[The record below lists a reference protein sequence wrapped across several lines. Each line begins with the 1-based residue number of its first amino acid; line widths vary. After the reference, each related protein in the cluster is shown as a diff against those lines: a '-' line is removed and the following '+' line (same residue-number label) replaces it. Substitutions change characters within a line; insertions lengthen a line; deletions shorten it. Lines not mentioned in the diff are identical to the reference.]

1 MAARSYVS
9 SSSSS
14 GTEAVVGAI
23 GCLLLLVLGVLW
35 GIAAFAV
42 SVAISAVALFFV
54 WNWIV
59 PDVFVG
65 IVHAGFIPGQI
76 TLIQSVGLVL
86 LFGLLFGGGS
96 LIRFSGSQKSDN

>member
-1 MAARSYVS
+1 MGRRTYVS

-14 GTEAVVGAI
+14 GAEVVGGAI
-23 GCLLLLVLGVLW
+23 GCLVLLFLAFLW

-42 SVAISAVALFFV
+42 SVAVSAVALFFV

-59 PDVFVG
+59 PDVFIG
-65 IVHAGFIPGQI
+65 IVRAGFIPAQI
-76 TLIQSVGLVL
+76 SLLQAVGLVL

-96 LIRFSGSQKSDN
+96 LIRFGRAKSSDS